1 MVIRRDRRR
10 LRRALILAL
19 FLLVPALL
27 SDLPVF
33 SRTGHGSAA
42 PAANSPALSGAPLAL
57 LQLDRGALGAER
69 GHKHWHTA
77 AGTEGGDAGDE
88 DELLQNLVYLTHGEQ
103 RGGDNNPVSDGGD
116 GWSFGGGG
124 HGGGGSGGGGSGG
137 GFGGAP
143 FGGPGGNDPGSQ
155 FLPFDGGTPP
165 GPGAKDKDGG
175 DPPFLSSTLPP
186 ALPGIAAVPEPATWA
201 LFILGFGFIG
211 TLLRRA
217 RDAQLVMSRS
227 GRH

>member
-33 SRTGHGSAA
+33 SRTGHGSGAA
-42 PAANSPALSGAPLAL
+42 PAAGAPALSGNGTALAL
-57 LQLDRGALGAER
+57 LPLDSGAIHPEAGR
-69 GHKHWHTA
+69 KHWHTA
-77 AGTEGGDAGDE
+77 AGTEGSDAGDE

-103 RGGDNNPVSDGGD
+103 GGDDNKPVSDGGD

-124 HGGGGSGGGGSGG
+124 HGGGTGGGGSGG
-137 GFGGAP
+137 GFGGGP
-143 FGGPGGNDPGSQ
+143 FGGGNNPGSD

-165 GPGAKDKDGG
+165 GPGTNNKDG
-175 DPPFLSSTLPP
+175 DDSPFLSSTLPP
-186 ALPGIAAVPEPATWA
+186 VLPGIAAVPEPATWA

-211 TLLRRA
+211 TLLRRT
-217 RDAQLVMSRS
+217 RDTQLVMSRS